1 MKRGI
6 EYFPLDVVLD
16 DKFELIEAEYGLM
29 GFGVVVKLLQ
39 KIYGGQGYYIEWN
52 DEVAL
57 LFARKNGVGGN
68 VVSEII
74 AASIKR
80 GIFDKAL
87 YDRYSV
93 LTSVGIQRR
102 YLEAVSRR
110 KGVEVDGRYL
120 LLGISEIGDNVNI
133 FNDNVNI
140 FAENADISKQSKV
153 EESKVKKKSASKRAR
168 FTPPTLE
175 EVKAYCKE
183 CGNHIDAE
191 KFIAYYE
198 SNGWKNVSDWKAKIR
213 YWAANGIDKP
223 TTTKAGTHAATS
235 FDVDDAVTKALEKTY
250 KGSDIHCK

>member
-6 EYFPLDVVLD
+6 DYFPLDVVLD

-87 YDRYSV
+87 YERYSV
-93 LTSVGIQRR
+93 LTSAGIQRR

-110 KGVEVDGRYL
+110 KGVELDKRYL
-120 LLGISEIGDNVNI
+120 LLSIPEIKGDVDISSENADISG
-133 FNDNVNI
+133 
-140 FAENADISKQSKV
+140 ENADISKQSKV
-153 EESKVKKKSASKRAR
+153 EKSKVNKNRGSKAE

-175 EVKAYCKE
+175 EVKEYCKE
-183 CGNHIDAE
+183 RKSKIDAE
-191 KFIAYYE
+191 RFFNYYE
-198 SNGWKNVSDWKAKIR
+198 ANGWSNIVDWKAKLR
-213 YWAANGIDKP
+213 SWETNGIDKQ
-223 TTTKAGTHAATS
+223 TSTS
-235 FDVDDAVTKALEKTY
+235 FDVDDVFSRALNRTY
-250 KGSDIHCK
+250 KE

>member
-68 VVSEII
+68 VVSEIVS
-74 AASIKR
+74 ASMKR
-80 GIFDKAL
+80 GIFDKTL

-93 LTSVGIQRR
+93 LTSAGIQRR

-110 KGVEVDGRYL
+110 KNVELDKRYL
-120 LLGISEIGDNVNI
+120 LLDISEIGDNVNI
-133 FNDNVNI
+133 S
-140 FAENADISKQSKV
+140 AENVYISKQSKV
-153 EESKVKKKSASKRAR
+153 KESKVKEKSESKAK
-168 FTPPTLE
+168 FAPPTIE
-175 EVKAYCKE
+175 EVKAYCMERKN
-183 CGNHIDAE
+183 GINAE
-191 KFIAYYE
+191 YFVSYYE
-198 SNGWKNVSDWKAKIR
+198 SKKWRGVHDWQAKVR
-213 YWAANGIDKP
+213 AWETNGIDNKP
-223 TTTKAGTHAATS
+223 NTTKSGTKTATS
-235 FDVDDAVTKALEKTY
+235 FDVDDAVAKAMRRTY
-250 KGSDIHCK
+250 SVNDSGF